1 MKLIVILLGFSL
13 IFFLVSRYIGD
24 VEAFNKLEKGN
35 QGAQDSR
42 AWENG
47 RHSVWFNRGCGCLLF
62 LAVIFII
69 LVRQGLR
76 HPI

>member
-1 MKLIVILLGFSL
+1 MKLIVVLLGFSL

-24 VEAFNKLEKGN
+24 VEAFNKLGKGN

-47 RHSVWFNRGCGCLLF
+47 RHSVWFNRGC
-62 LAVIFII
+62 
-69 LVRQGLR
+69 
-76 HPI
+76 

>member
-1 MKLIVILLGFSL
+1 MKLIVVLLGFSL
-13 IFFLVSRYIGD
+13 IFFLVSKYIRD

-35 QGAQDSR
+35 QGAEDSR

-47 RHSVWFNRGCGCLLF
+47 RHRVWFNRGCGCLVF

-69 LVRQGLR
+69 LVIQGLR